1 MLLALMLSI
10 IAVGLIAI
18 ARAHPP
24 RTNVVVWSDDA
35 ERRML
40 RERKIMLGGW

>member
-10 IAVGLIAI
+10 IAAGLIAI

-35 ERRML
+35 ERQML
-40 RERKIMLGGW
+40 RERKITLGGW